1 MLINSKADLVRNV
14 RLVWHVTWIGQ
25 CLQAGA
31 NSVELGALVTLE
43 DSQIDQ
49 SHFLVVEA
57 IEVVNYLVAGS
68 FGAMFLKANLKK
80 ALDLGQL
87 VTAQAIV
94 ELAAAVVAI
103 FK

>member
-1 MLINSKADLVRNV
+1 MLIKSKEELVTLVR
-14 RLVWHVTWIGQ
+14 LVTWIGQ

-43 DSQIDQ
+43 GSRIDQ
-49 SHFLVVEA
+49 SHFLVVGV
-57 IEVVNYLVAGS
+57 IEVVNYLVAAS

-80 ALDLGQL
+80 ALDLRQL
-87 VTAQAIV
+87 VIAQAIV
-94 ELAAAVVAI
+94 ELAAAVVTI